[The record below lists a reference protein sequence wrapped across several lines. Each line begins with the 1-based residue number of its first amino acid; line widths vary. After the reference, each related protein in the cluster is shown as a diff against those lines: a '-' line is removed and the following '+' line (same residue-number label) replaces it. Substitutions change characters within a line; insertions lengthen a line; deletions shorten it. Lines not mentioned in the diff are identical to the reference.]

1 MPLVK
6 KNVIRKFFKL
16 PFLHRIW
23 QLSILNFREHA
34 TYLRSPKNL
43 SNLLILLISYL
54 HFVRTFIALFNSI
67 YTWIWYVCKKLGK
80 EPVRSQMTHYRF
92 TNFCCLHKIFK
103 FFLNL
108 DEEENLLN
116 LEQSRKFISCWK
128 VCLHL
133 YLNHSKLGQNLLP
146 HFLSQHI
153 WISLASKSVVSS
165 LTFCPNTYS
174 LIFASKFVASFFV
187 PTYMNFFCVKICCL

>member
-6 KNVIRKFFKL
+6 KNIIRNIFKS

-34 TYLRSPKNL
+34 TSLRSPKNL

-92 TNFCCLHKIFK
+92 TNFCCFYKIFK

-108 DEEENLLN
+108 E
-116 LEQSRKFISCWK
+116 RRGKFI
-128 VCLHL
+128 
-133 YLNHSKLGQNLLP
+133 KLGAKQKVY
-146 HFLSQHI
+146 F
-153 WISLASKSVVSS
+153 SLKSMSTLIPKS
-165 LTFCPNTYS
+165 LQVG
-174 LIFASKFVASFFV
+174 SKFVALLFV
-187 PTYMNFFCVKICCL
+187 PLHMYVLSYSLSKSNIFFLTFWFQYILFYFASYL

>member
-6 KNVIRKFFKL
+6 KNIIRNIFKS

-23 QLSILNFREHA
+23 QLLNFREHA
-34 TYLRSPKNL
+34 TSLRTPKNL

-92 TNFCCLHKIFK
+92 TNFCCFHKIFK

-116 LEQSRKFISCWK
+116 LEQSRKFIFCWK

-133 YLNHSKLGQNLLP
+133 FLKWLYLSISEQPSNQTTWPIS
-146 HFLSQHI
+146 FLVVRFWVNAMVIPRSAFKAPK
-153 WISLASKSVVSS
+153 WPLEPLYVSLV
-165 LTFCPNTYS
+165 YS
-174 LIFASKFVASFFV
+174 
-187 PTYMNFFCVKICCL
+187 YCV